1 MNAPTAEE
9 HLGLVHLCAN
19 RFRGRGMEYED
30 LYSAGCIGLLK
41 AIKAFDCTRGVQFST
56 YAVPVI
62 LGEIKRL
69 FRDGGA
75 VKVSRSLKEHAMQI
89 QQLQEQFQQKHG
101 RAATLTELAER
112 SGLSEEV
119 IAESLCAAQ
128 PPISLTTAAEEAPLE
143 IPVPA
148 PDTELENLFAL
159 RQVLQILPQAD
170 RKLLQYRYFQNLTQ
184 TETAKRLGISQVQ
197 VSRKEKRFYPVC
209 DRNCCLNCIPLF
221 CRDLSMKKWL
231 KAFSLGHTK
240 GGGETHGIS
249 KGDDFRH
256 SHIGIN
262 GVKRRRKNGTAAGN
276 SGNWQQGCTG

>member
-1 MNAPTAEE
+1 
-9 HLGLVHLCAN
+9 
-19 RFRGRGMEYED
+19 MEYED

-41 AIKAFDCTRGVQFST
+41 AVKAFDCTRGVQFST

-89 QQLQEQFQQKHG
+89 QQLQEQFQQSHG

-128 PPISLTTAAEEAPLE
+128 PPLSLTTAAEEAPLE

-170 RKLLQYRYFQNLTQ
+170 QKLLQYRYFQNLTQ

-197 VSRKEKRFYPVC
+197 VSRKEKK
-209 DRNCCLNCIPLF
+209 I
-221 CRDLSMKKWL
+221 LSRL
-231 KAFSLGHTK
+231 RQELLS
-240 GGGETHGIS
+240 
-249 KGDDFRH
+249 
-256 SHIGIN
+256 
-262 GVKRRRKNGTAAGN
+262 
-276 SGNWQQGCTG
+276 

>member
-19 RFRGRGMEYED
+19 RFRGRGMEY
-30 LYSAGCIGLLK
+30 SAGCIGLLK
-41 AIKAFDCTRGVQFST
+41 AVKAFDCTRGVQFST

-112 SGLSEEV
+112 SGLSEEI

-128 PPISLTTAAEEAPLE
+128 PPLSLTTAAEEAPLE

-170 RKLLQYRYFQNLTQ
+170 QKLLQYRYFQNLTQ

-197 VSRKEKRFYPVC
+197 VSRKEKK
-209 DRNCCLNCIPLF
+209 I
-221 CRDLSMKKWL
+221 LSRL
-231 KAFSLGHTK
+231 RQELLS
-240 GGGETHGIS
+240 
-249 KGDDFRH
+249 
-256 SHIGIN
+256 
-262 GVKRRRKNGTAAGN
+262 
-276 SGNWQQGCTG
+276 